1 VSIEYAKLVLIP
13 RFDPSVKHRAGS
25 VNWLVI
31 SERWDWKITGGWGV
45 EDFGK
50 FVRSKLHLGGTCN
63 QKGISEIM
71 VGSRL

>member
-1 VSIEYAKLVLIP
+1 MEYAKLVLIP
-13 RFDPSVKHRAGS
+13 RFDPSVKHRTGS

-31 SERWDWKITGGWGV
+31 SEMGPEDYRGM

-50 FVRSKLHLGGTCN
+50 FVRSKLPLGSTCN

-71 VGSRL
+71 VGRRL